1 MNKCI
6 YTGKETPEAS
16 FNSAEH
22 IFPKCIGGQNC
33 LPRGYVSDET
43 NNIFSKYE
51 RQFARENPVVLIN
64 RMFYQKVGRKHHK
77 NREKIAAFKHDDN
90 VILGYISEAKPICLN
105 QISFFEL
112 SDETLENSLSCKI
125 TLSPTNEGS
134 NKERYESF
142 LEVLKN
148 YNGCPSPIKSDVIP
162 DNTILLG
169 YKDKCWHLGISKKQN
184 PELIKTMVFKAVQK
198 LITNL
203 EKFNEQYRESE
214 LTSNQVTAS
223 LEIMFNYEDVFRVY
237 AKIAFNA
244 LASLKGQEYVLKPEF
259 DDIRKAIL
267 EGEDIL
273 SYVTIAD
280 GKNAQKEITDR
291 FSERVNIGDRCHSVV
306 FCTLN
311 NCLYGFV
318 SLYGGDQPIVVKM
331 GTISAN
337 IVDMY
342 LCDWQNK
349 KDYKLI
355 DYVTSVCAFNHEDVI
370 DTSDLQF

>member
-6 YTGKETPEAS
+6 YTGKETPQAS
-16 FNSAEH
+16 FDSAEH

-51 RQFARENPVVLIN
+51 RQFARENPIVLIN
-64 RMFYQKVGRKHHK
+64 RMFYPRVGRKHHK
-77 NREKIAAFKHDDN
+77 NREKIAVFKYDDK
-90 VILGYISEAKPICLN
+90 VTLGYVTEANPICLN
-105 QISFFEL
+105 QISFFGL
-112 SDETLENSLSCKI
+112 SDETLEKSLSCRI
-125 TLSPTNEGS
+125 TLSSNTEGS
-134 NKERYESF
+134 NKERYEAF
-142 LEVLKN
+142 LEALKN
-148 YNGCPSPIKSDVIP
+148 YNGCPSPIKSDDIP
-162 DNTILLG
+162 DNIILFG
-169 YKDKCWHLGISKKQN
+169 CKDKCWHLGVSKYQN
-184 PELIKTMVFKAVQK
+184 PELIKSMVLKAVQN
-198 LITNL
+198 LIANL
-203 EKFNEQYRESE
+203 EKFNEQYKESE

-223 LEIMFNYEDVFRVY
+223 FEIMFNYEDVFRVY

-244 LASLKGQEYVLKPEF
+244 LASLKGQEYVLNPEF
-259 DDIRKAIL
+259 DDIRNAIL

-280 GKNAQKEITDR
+280 CKNVQKEITDK
-291 FSERVNIGDRCHSVV
+291 FSDRVSVGDRCHSVV
-306 FCTLN
+306 FCTLDN
-311 NCLYGFV
+311 YLYGFV
-318 SLYGGDQPIVVKM
+318 SLYGTDHPIVVKL
-331 GTISAN
+331 GLTSAN

-370 DTSDLQF
+370 DTSDM

>member
-16 FNSAEH
+16 FDSAEH

-43 NNIFSKYE
+43 NNIFSRYE
-51 RQFARENPVVLIN
+51 LQFARENPVVLIN
-64 RMFYQKVGRKHHK
+64 RMFYPKVGRKKHK
-77 NREKIAAFKHDDN
+77 NREKVAVFKHDDN

-112 SDETLENSLSCKI
+112 SDETLDAALTCKI
-125 TLSPTNEGS
+125 TLSSTTEGS
-134 NKERYESF
+134 NKERYEAF
-142 LEVLKN
+142 LEVLKQ
-148 YNGCPSPIKSDVIP
+148 YNGCPSPIKSDIIP

-169 YKDKCWHLGISKKQN
+169 YKDKCWYLGISKNQN

-198 LITNL
+198 LIANL
-203 EKFNEQYRESE
+203 EKFNEQYKESE

-223 LEIMFNYEDVFRVY
+223 FEIMFNFEDVFRVY

-244 LASLKGQEYVLKPEF
+244 LASLKGQEYVLKSEF

-280 GKNAQKEITDR
+280 GKNVQKEITDKL
-291 FSERVNIGDRCHSVV
+291 SHRVSIGDRCHSVV
-306 FCTLN
+306 FCTFDK
-311 NCLYGFV
+311 CLYGFV
-318 SLYGGDQPIVVKM
+318 SLYGADHPIAVKLGM
-331 GTISAN
+331 ISTN
-337 IVDMY
+337 VVDMY

-370 DTSDLQF
+370 DTSNM

>member
-6 YTGKETPEAS
+6 YTSKETPQAS
-16 FNSAEH
+16 FDSAEH

-51 RQFARENPVVLIN
+51 RQFARENPIVLIN
-64 RMFYQKVGRKHHK
+64 RMFYPRVGRKHHK
-77 NREKIAAFKHDDN
+77 NREKISVFKYDDK
-90 VILGYISEAKPICLN
+90 VTLGYVTEANPICLN
-105 QISFFEL
+105 QISFFGL
-112 SDETLENSLSCKI
+112 SDETLEKSLSCRI
-125 TLSPTNEGS
+125 TLSSNIEGS
-134 NKERYESF
+134 NKERYEVF
-142 LEVLKN
+142 LEALKN
-148 YNGCPSPIKSDVIP
+148 YNGCPSPIKSDDIP

-169 YKDKCWHLGISKKQN
+169 CKDKCWHLGVSKNQN
-184 PELIKTMVFKAVQK
+184 PELIKSMVLKAVQN
-198 LITNL
+198 LIANL
-203 EKFNEQYRESE
+203 EKFNEQYKESE

-223 LEIMFNYEDVFRVY
+223 FEIMFNYEDVFRVY

-244 LASLKGQEYVLKPEF
+244 LASLKGQECVLNPEF
-259 DDIRKAIL
+259 DDIRNAIL

-280 GKNAQKEITDR
+280 CKNVLKEITDK
-291 FSERVNIGDRCHSVV
+291 FSDRVSVGDRCHSVV
-306 FCTLN
+306 FCTLDN
-311 NCLYGFV
+311 YLYGFV
-318 SLYGGDQPIVVKM
+318 SLYGTDHPIVVKL
-331 GTISAN
+331 GLTPAN

-370 DTSDLQF
+370 DTSDM